1 MDTSEFIPYFRD
13 QLIQSGQSPLSLDRS
28 LEKAHIDSD
37 TITHKIEQH
46 NLEQG
51 QLLQKYFEAEAAK
64 TKKIEHLLEKMQHP
78 DVLLTE
84 NHLPIAAFV
93 SEENDLVAEPLARY
107 TSFVDAPL
115 QTEDAQ
121 ASTIQDASLTRE
133 TRSLQNRL

>member
-64 TKKIEHLLEKMQHP
+64 TKKIEHLLEKMKQP
-78 DVLLTE
+78 DTRLTE
-84 NHLPIAAFV
+84 NSLPIAAFV
-93 SEENDLVAEPLARY
+93 SEENDLVTEPLARY
-107 TSFVDAPL
+107 TSFADKIVGA
-115 QTEDAQ
+115 ED
-121 ASTIQDASLTRE
+121 I
-133 TRSLQNRL
+133 